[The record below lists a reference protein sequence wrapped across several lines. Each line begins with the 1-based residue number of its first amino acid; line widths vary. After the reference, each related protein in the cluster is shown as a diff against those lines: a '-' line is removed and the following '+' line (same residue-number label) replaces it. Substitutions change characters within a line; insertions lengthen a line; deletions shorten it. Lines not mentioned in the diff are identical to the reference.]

1 MTRRISSGRSG
12 RVGRGSRAGDWGGA
26 GEGEGEAGAEGGCS
40 EQLGWGDKFFLI
52 SYKTFKGTLL

>member
-1 MTRRISSGRSG
+1 MGGVRG

-40 EQLGWGDKFFLI
+40 EQLGWGDKFLDFI
-52 SYKTFKGTLL
+52 